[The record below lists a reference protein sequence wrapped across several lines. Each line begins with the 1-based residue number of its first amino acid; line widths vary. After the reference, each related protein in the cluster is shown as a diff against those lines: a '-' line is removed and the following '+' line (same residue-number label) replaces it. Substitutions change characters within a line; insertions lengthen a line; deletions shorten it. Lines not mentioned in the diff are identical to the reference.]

1 VHKSIKVRLSKKEYF
16 MRYFVFYVKILQL
29 SSLITRKIL
38 NKKYFIISVLESS
51 RDELQECVK
60 IYRVFHLK
68 KLMRPSRDLQ
78 MTFQGQTNG
87 IIL

>member
-1 VHKSIKVRLSKKEYF
+1 
-16 MRYFVFYVKILQL
+16 MRYFVFYVKILQP

-51 RDELQECVK
+51 RDELQEYVK

-68 KLMRPSRDLQ
+68 KLKRPSRVLQ
-78 MTFQGQTNG
+78 MTFQGQING